1 MKSFGEFKEKNAIE
15 EALIPE
21 LKEILKHF
29 DKAAEVAEDLN
40 MKQTLQAIENARQ
53 EIITLSGK

>member
-1 MKSFGEFKEKNAIE
+1 MKSFGEFKEKIAIE

-21 LKEILKHF
+21 LKEILKNF
-29 DKAAEVAEDLN
+29 DEASKKAEELN

-53 EIITLSGK
+53 EIITLAGK